1 MLDPFAD
8 LLSLSQGEAVALVAI
23 CFCAGVVRG
32 FSGFALSALVMSS
45 AVLILPPI
53 QLIPICTIL
62 ETAASILMIKGG
74 AADGNRK
81 MVALLTAGVVIGTPI
96 GLWLTTTLPVE
107 TSKLLALAVI
117 LCLAALQLARV
128 VIPGLA
134 STIGTLIAG
143 FVSGVVSGIASVGG
157 MVVALFVLAQNAP
170 ARTMRATLVLYLGVT
185 LFVSYAWFFFFGVM
199 TEIALI
205 RGLIMAIPAS
215 IGVLL
220 GARLFTPKYEHL
232 YRPFCLSL
240 LIGLATVGLVRIAN

>member
-1 MLDPFAD
+1 VLDPLAD
-8 LLSLSQGEAVALVAI
+8 ILNLSLAEAIALTAI
-23 CFCAGVVRG
+23 CLLAGVVRG

-62 ETAASILMIKGG
+62 ETAASILMIRGG

-81 MVALLTAGVVIGTPI
+81 MVALLTAGVVVGTPI
-96 GLWLTTTLPVE
+96 GLWLTTSLDVE
-107 TSKLLALAVI
+107 TSKMLALSVI
-117 LCLAALQLARV
+117 LCLAALQLGRV
-128 VIPGLA
+128 RIPGLA
-134 STIGTLIAG
+134 SNIGTSIAG
-143 FVSGVVSGIASVGG
+143 LVSGIVSGIASVGG

-170 ARTMRATLVLYLGVT
+170 ARSMRATLVLYLGVT

-205 RGLIMAIPAS
+205 RGLIMAVPAS
-215 IGVLL
+215 IGVLV
-220 GARLFTPKYEHL
+220 GTRLFTPKYEHL